1 MRFLFTMSEIGRP
14 RTDDGERIV
23 PAGLLGLRVGG
34 PRTDDGER
42 IVPAGLLG
50 LLDAKRFRRPAK
62 LIFRIGRISGFKRA
76 SRTAGKHSG
85 DRVSRT

>member
-1 MRFLFTMSEIGRP
+1 MRFLFTMSEIGR
-14 RTDDGERIV
+14 
-23 PAGLLGLRVGG
+23 

-62 LIFRIGRISGFKRA
+62 LIFRIGRISGFKESQPDGREAFRRSRFKDLIRPPLFA
-76 SRTAGKHSG
+76 SLGLKSP
-85 DRVSRT
+85 